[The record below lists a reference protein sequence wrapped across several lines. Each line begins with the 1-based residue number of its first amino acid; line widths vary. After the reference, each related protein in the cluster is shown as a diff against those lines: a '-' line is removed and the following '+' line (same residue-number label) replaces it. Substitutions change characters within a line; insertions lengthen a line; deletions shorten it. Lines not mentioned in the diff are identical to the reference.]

1 LGDEQKASGGERMPG
16 APEAEGRAARTRT
29 VSWEDPRALAEAGRG
44 LSGLEYLRKIVAG
57 ELARPPISALMNFQI
72 SELEE
77 GRAVFTA
84 EPAEYHYNPIGVVHG
99 GLAATLL
106 DSAMGCAVHSVL
118 PAGAG
123 YTTLEIKVN
132 YVRPMTAE
140 TGRVRCEAKLIHL
153 GGRTATAEGRVL
165 DESGKLYAHGTTT
178 CIIFRP

>member
-1 LGDEQKASGGERMPG
+1 MSETGKET
-16 APEAEGRAARTRT
+16 RTRT
-29 VSWEDPRALAEAGRG
+29 FSWEDPRALAEAGRG
-44 LSGLEYLRKIVAG
+44 LPGLEYLQKIVAG
-57 ELARPPISALMNFQI
+57 ELPRPPIGALMNFAI
-72 SELEE
+72 TELSE
-77 GRAVFTA
+77 GRAVFTV

-106 DSAMGCAVHSVL
+106 DSAMGCAVHSML

-132 YVRPMTAE
+132 YVRAMTAE
-140 TGRVRCEAKLIHL
+140 TGTVRCEAKAIHI

>member
-1 LGDEQKASGGERMPG
+1 MSGTIDKGT
-16 APEAEGRAARTRT
+16 RTRT
-29 VSWEDPRALAEAGRG
+29 VSWEDPRALEEAGRG
-44 LSGLEYLRKIVAG
+44 LSGLEYLQRIIAG
-57 ELARPPISALMNFQI
+57 ELPRPPISALMNFGLA
-72 SELEE
+72 ELGE
-77 GRAVFTA
+77 GHAVFTA

-106 DSAMGCAVHSVL
+106 DSAMGCAVHSTL

-140 TGRVRCEAKLIHL
+140 TGEVRCEARVIHV
-153 GGRTATAEGRVL
+153 GGRTATAEGRVI
-165 DESGKLYAHGTTT
+165 DASGKLYAHATTT

>member
-1 LGDEQKASGGERMPG
+1 MSDTGK
-16 APEAEGRAARTRT
+16 EARIRT

-44 LSGLEYLRKIVAG
+44 LSGLEYLGKIVAG
-57 ELARPPISALMNFQI
+57 ELPRPPIGALMNFNI
-72 SELEE
+72 TELSE
-77 GRAVFTA
+77 GRAVFTV

-106 DSAMGCAVHSVL
+106 DSAMGCAVHSTL

-132 YVRPMTAE
+132 YIRPMTAE
-140 TGRVRCEAKLIHL
+140 TGLVRCEAKVIHV
-153 GGRTATAEGRVL
+153 GGRTATAEGRL
-165 DESGKLYAHGTTT
+165 EDEPGKLYAYGTTT